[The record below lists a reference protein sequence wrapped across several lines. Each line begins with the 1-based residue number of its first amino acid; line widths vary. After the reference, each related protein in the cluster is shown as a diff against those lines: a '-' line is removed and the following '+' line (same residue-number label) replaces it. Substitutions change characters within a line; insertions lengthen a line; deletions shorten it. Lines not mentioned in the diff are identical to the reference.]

1 MSYRGIKRV
10 LGESNLERKIR
21 IWFGMCLLGL
31 MGGSFWLLNKIT
43 EDQIYDNI
51 QKTAKSFKSDYL
63 LRTHL
68 ENIQNIPQA
77 EEDLLA
83 KLAEN
88 GAGYMYSAKT
98 IFLPSKVTRNLIGT
112 FDGGLSKP
120 KPEIDESKAQNGTDQ
135 EEANQEETGQ
145 EETNQEETNRLK
157 LLTEKVRP
165 LQINQDRLDA
175 YKKSDVA
182 KYEEYKKKIEEDA
195 TADDWKSWEVDN
207 FEGEQFVYYAPII
220 FNAECSACHW
230 LITEDP
236 AIQLE
241 LDGLQR
247 RLIEDDITT
256 NEIDKIL
263 DETNNYAPSL
273 FLKISLD
280 NKLTQDTLTRSRAIL
295 ISVAIGTVVICVAF
309 LWAIVRYVIVKPL
322 AHLRDVTEEVS
333 QGRMDVRAEVNTG
346 DEFEELSRSFNRMLR
361 HLMDTQVA
369 LQGANQDLD
378 SKVDE
383 QAQLNLK
390 LYEMNQIKSEFLANM
405 SHELRTPLNSIIG
418 FSEIL
423 ETAKGLE
430 DKQVRFASNIR
441 NSGRL
446 LLDLINDI
454 LDLAKLEAGKM
465 NVNPSEFKLPQ
476 LISELC
482 EMVANLAETKNIQLT
497 VDVNSDFPV
506 VFQDKIKLQQIL
518 TNLLSNA
525 IKFTPEG
532 GRINVTAEQLDSE
545 PAELQIHVRDTGV
558 GIAAPDQAIIF
569 EKFRQ
574 GPSAIGK
581 DSLTREVSGTGLG
594 LSIVKEL
601 CILLGGKIQ
610 LVSEVGKGSTF
621 SITLPWRFQSAPK
634 INSEISE
641 TINELTKSQR
651 VDFARANLTPT
662 PQTEDI
668 ENLQSNSA
676 APDTSD

>member
-31 MGGSFWLLNKIT
+31 MGGSFWLVNKIT
-43 EDQIYDNI
+43 EDQIYNNI
-51 QKTAKSFKSDYL
+51 QETAHSFKSEYL

-68 ENIQNIPQA
+68 KNIQNIPLA
-77 EEDLLA
+77 ESELLE
-83 KLAEN
+83 KLADDED
-88 GAGYMYSAKT
+88 GYMYTAET
-98 IFLPSKVTRNLIGT
+98 IFLPSKVRRNQIGT
-112 FDGGLSKP
+112 FSEGLWQP
-120 KPEIDESKAQNGTDQ
+120 KLDQQQNGEVAQ
-135 EEANQEETGQ
+135 QQ
-145 EETNQEETNRLK
+145 
-157 LLTEKVRP
+157 
-165 LQINQDRLDA
+165 
-175 YKKSDVA
+175 SDNS
-182 KYEEYKKKIEEDA
+182 KIEENFRLAALTSKAKPGQLNRDLLEA
-195 TADDWKSWEVDN
+195 FKKIDISAYNELVKKNKENPEVDNWDSWEVDN
-207 FEGEQFVYYAPII
+207 FEGEQFIYYAPIT

-230 LITEDP
+230 LIAEDP
-236 AIQLE
+236 ATQLK
-241 LDGLQR
+241 LDNLQNQ
-247 RLIEDDITT
+247 LIEDDISREDVTLALT
-256 NEIDKIL
+256 EKNE
-263 DETNNYAPSL
+263 YAPAV

-280 NKLTQDTLTRSRAIL
+280 NKLTQDAITQSRAIL

-361 HLMDTQVA
+361 HLMDTQLA
-369 LQGANQDLD
+369 LQSVNQDLD

-465 NVNPSEFKLPQ
+465 EVKPSDFKLNQ

-482 EMVANLAETKNIQLT
+482 EMVRNLAETKNIQLT
-497 VDVNSDFPV
+497 VDVSPDFPV

-532 GRINVTAEQLDSE
+532 GRINVTADRLDSN
-545 PAELQIHVRDTGV
+545 PTELLNHVRDTGV
-558 GIAAPDQAIIF
+558 GIATLDQDIIF
-569 EKFRQ
+569 EKLRQ

-621 SITLPWRFQSAPK
+621 SITLPWRFQSTPK

-668 ENLQSNSA
+668 EGLQSNSA
-676 APDTSD
+676 GSDAD

>member
-51 QKTAKSFKSDYL
+51 QKTAKSFKSDHL

-68 ENIQNIPQA
+68 GNIQNIPQA
-77 EEDLLA
+77 EEELLV
-83 KLAEN
+83 KLAED
-88 GAGYMYSAKT
+88 GAGYMYTAQT
-98 IFLPSKVTRNLIGT
+98 IFLPNKVTRNLIGT
-112 FDGGLSKP
+112 FDNGLSKP
-120 KPEIDESKAQNGTDQ
+120 KPPPDGSPDESPDQ
-135 EEANQEETGQ
+135 SEN
-145 EETNQEETNRLK
+145 NKKEETNRLK
-157 LLTEKVRP
+157 LLTELAKP
-165 LQINQDRLDA
+165 LQLNQDRLDA
-175 YKKSDVA
+175 YKKRDVD
-182 KYEEYKKKIEEDA
+182 KYEEYKKAIEEDP
-195 TADDWKSWEVDN
+195 TADDWNSWEVDN
-207 FEGEQFVYYAPII
+207 FEGGQFVYYAPII
-220 FNAECSACHW
+220 FNTECSACHW
-230 LITEDP
+230 LITEDQD
-236 AIQLE
+236 IQLE
-241 LDGLQR
+241 LDGLQQ
-247 RLIEDDITT
+247 RLIEDDIKT
-256 NEIDKIL
+256 EDIDNIL
-263 DETNNYAPSL
+263 AEKNKYAPSF

-280 NKLTQDTLTRSRAIL
+280 DKLTQDTLTRSRAIL

-369 LQGANQDLD
+369 LQNANQDLD

-465 NVNPSEFKLPQ
+465 KVNPSEFKLPQ

-497 VDVNSDFPV
+497 VDVNSNFPV

-532 GRINVTAEQLDSE
+532 GRINVTAEQLDSN
-545 PAELQIHVRDTGV
+545 PTELQIHVRDTGI

-574 GPSAIGK
+574 GPSAIGT

-621 SITLPWRFQSAPK
+621 SVTLPWRFQAEPK

-662 PQTEDI
+662 PQTEDL
-668 ENLQSNSA
+668 ESLPSSSA
-676 APDTSD
+676 ATDPSD

>member
-51 QKTAKSFKSDYL
+51 QKTAISFKSDYL
-63 LRTHL
+63 LRAHL
-68 ENIQNIPQA
+68 MNIQNIPPA
-77 EEDLLA
+77 EEDLLY
-83 KLAEN
+83 KLAED
-88 GAGYMYSAKT
+88 GAENMYSAKT
-98 IFLPSKVTRNLIGT
+98 VFLPKKVTRNLIGT
-112 FDGGLSKP
+112 FTEGLSKP
-120 KPEIDESKAQNGTDQ
+120 TPGPDDSRTKNGDNQEVES
-135 EEANQEETGQ
+135 NQEESK
-145 EETNQEETNRLK
+145 RLE
-157 LLTEKVRP
+157 LLTKKVKP
-165 LQINQDRLDA
+165 KQIKQDRLDA
-175 YKKSDVA
+175 YKKSAPDE
-182 KYEEYKKKIEEDA
+182 YEKLKKKLEEDSKVE
-195 TADDWKSWEVDN
+195 DWKSWEFDN
-207 FEGEQFVYYAPII
+207 FEGGQFVYYAPII
-220 FNAECSACHW
+220 FNEECSACHW

-236 AIQLE
+236 DIQLK
-241 LDGLQR
+241 LDGLQK
-247 RLIEDDITT
+247 RLTDDDITT
-256 NEIDKIL
+256 DEIDKIL
-263 DETNNYAPSL
+263 AEKNNYAPSP

-280 NKLTQDTLTRSRAIL
+280 NKLTQDTLIRSRAIL

-423 ETAKGLE
+423 ESAKGLE

-465 NVNPSEFKLPQ
+465 QVNPSEFKLPQ

-497 VDVNSDFPV
+497 VDVSSDFPV

-558 GIAAPDQAIIF
+558 GIADPDQAIIF

-621 SITLPWRFQSAPK
+621 SITLPLQFQSAPK

-662 PQTEDI
+662 PQTDDI
-668 ENLQSNSA
+668 EGQQSNSA
-676 APDTSD
+676 SPDASD

>member
-51 QKTAKSFKSDYL
+51 QKTAKSFKSDHL

-68 ENIQNIPQA
+68 GNIQNIPQA
-77 EEDLLA
+77 EEELLV
-83 KLAEN
+83 KLAED
-88 GAGYMYSAKT
+88 GAGYMYTAQT
-98 IFLPSKVTRNLIGT
+98 IFLPNKVTRNLIGT
-112 FDGGLSKP
+112 FDNGLSKP
-120 KPEIDESKAQNGTDQ
+120 KPLPDESPDQ
-135 EEANQEETGQ
+135 SEN
-145 EETNQEETNRLK
+145 NKKEETNRLK
-157 LLTEKVRP
+157 LLTELARP
-165 LQINQDRLDA
+165 LQLNQDRLDA
-175 YKKSDVA
+175 YKKRDVD
-182 KYEEYKKKIEEDA
+182 KYEEYKKAIEEDP
-195 TADDWKSWEVDN
+195 TADDWNSWEVDN
-207 FEGEQFVYYAPII
+207 FEGGQFVYYAPII
-220 FNAECSACHW
+220 FNTECSACHW
-230 LITEDP
+230 LITEDQD
-236 AIQLE
+236 IQLE
-241 LDGLQR
+241 LDGLQQ
-247 RLIEDDITT
+247 RLIEDDIKT
-256 NEIDKIL
+256 EDIDNIL
-263 DETNNYAPSL
+263 AEKNKYAPSF

-280 NKLTQDTLTRSRAIL
+280 DKLTQDTLTRSRAIL

-369 LQGANQDLD
+369 LQNANQDLD

-465 NVNPSEFKLPQ
+465 KVNPSEFKLPQ

-497 VDVNSDFPV
+497 VDVNSNFPV

-532 GRINVTAEQLDSE
+532 GRINVTAEQLDSN
-545 PAELQIHVRDTGV
+545 PTELQIHVRDTGI

-574 GPSAIGK
+574 GPSAIGT

-621 SITLPWRFQSAPK
+621 SVTLPWRFQAEPK

-662 PQTEDI
+662 PQTEDL
-668 ENLQSNSA
+668 ESLPSSSA
-676 APDTSD
+676 ATDPSD

>member
-21 IWFGMCLLGL
+21 IWFGICLLGL
-31 MGGSFWLLNKIT
+31 MGGSFLLVNQIT
-43 EDQIYDNI
+43 EDQIYENI
-51 QKTAKSFKSDYL
+51 KETAKGFESDYL

-68 ENIQNIPQA
+68 KNIQNLPKA
-77 EEDLLA
+77 ESDLL
-83 KLAEN
+83 KELADDE
-88 GAGYMYSAKT
+88 AGYMYTAET
-98 IFLPSKVTRNLIGT
+98 IFLPERVTRNLIGT
-112 FDGGLSKP
+112 FANGLSQP
-120 KPEIDESKAQNGTDQ
+120 KLVGGEKENQAIDPEAKAKK
-135 EEANQEETGQ
+135 EEKKVKEE
-145 EETNQEETNRLK
+145 NRLHALTNKAK
-157 LLTEKVRP
+157 LIQLDLDKLEALQKIDFSAYEKK
-165 LQINQDRLDA
+165 QKSIN
-175 YKKSDVA
+175 
-182 KYEEYKKKIEEDA
+182 EDA
-195 TADDWKSWEVDN
+195 VAEDWNSWEVDN
-207 FEGEQFVYYAPII
+207 LEGEQFIYYAPIT
-220 FNAECSACHW
+220 FNAECNACHW
-230 LITEDP
+230 LIASDP
-236 AIQLE
+236 DTQLK
-241 LDGLQR
+241 LDDLQKS
-247 RLIEDDITT
+247 LIEDDLPLSDM
-256 NEIDKIL
+256 NELLAKKN
-263 DETNNYAPSL
+263 EFAPSV
-273 FLKISLD
+273 FLKISLN
-280 NKLTQDTLTRSRAIL
+280 NKLTQDTITQSRAIL
-295 ISVAIGTVVICVAF
+295 VSVAIGTVVICVAF

-361 HLMDTQVA
+361 HLMDTQLA
-369 LQGANQDLD
+369 LQSVNQDLD
-378 SKVDE
+378 NKVDE

-465 NVNPSEFKLPQ
+465 EVNPSEIKLNQ

-482 EMVANLAETKNIQLT
+482 EMVRNLAETKNIQLT
-497 VDVNSDFPV
+497 VDVHSDFPL

-532 GRINVTAEQLDSE
+532 GRINVIAEQLESE
-545 PAELQIHVRDTGV
+545 PTTLRIHVRDTGV
-558 GIAAPDQAIIF
+558 GIAEPDQAIIF

-601 CILLGGKIQ
+601 CILLGGQIQ

-634 INSEISE
+634 ISSEISE
-641 TINELTKSQR
+641 TIDELTKSQR

-662 PQTEDI
+662 PEKEDV
-668 ENLQSNSA
+668 EDLKPSSPVTTNDASSLT
-676 APDTSD
+676 D

>member
-51 QKTAKSFKSDYL
+51 QKTAKSFKSDHL

-68 ENIQNIPQA
+68 GNIQNIPQA
-77 EEDLLA
+77 EEELLV
-83 KLAEN
+83 KLAED
-88 GAGYMYSAKT
+88 GAGYMYTAQT
-98 IFLPSKVTRNLIGT
+98 IFLPNKVTRNLIGT
-112 FDGGLSKP
+112 FDNGLSKP
-120 KPEIDESKAQNGTDQ
+120 KPPPDGSPDESPDQ
-135 EEANQEETGQ
+135 SEN
-145 EETNQEETNRLK
+145 NKKEETNRLK
-157 LLTEKVRP
+157 LLTELAKP
-165 LQINQDRLDA
+165 LQLNQDRLDA
-175 YKKSDVA
+175 YKKRDVD
-182 KYEEYKKKIEEDA
+182 KYEEYKKAIEEDP
-195 TADDWKSWEVDN
+195 TADDWNSWEVDN
-207 FEGEQFVYYAPII
+207 FEGGQFVYYAPII
-220 FNAECSACHW
+220 FNTECSACHW
-230 LITEDP
+230 LITEDQD
-236 AIQLE
+236 IQLE
-241 LDGLQR
+241 LDGLQQ
-247 RLIEDDITT
+247 RLIEDDIKT
-256 NEIDKIL
+256 EDIDNIL
-263 DETNNYAPSL
+263 AEKNKYAPSF

-280 NKLTQDTLTRSRAIL
+280 DKLTQDTLTRSRAIL

-369 LQGANQDLD
+369 LQNANQDLD

-465 NVNPSEFKLPQ
+465 KVNPSEFKLPQ

-532 GRINVTAEQLDSE
+532 GRINVTAEKLDSN
-545 PAELQIHVRDTGV
+545 PTELQIHVRDTGI
-558 GIAAPDQAIIF
+558 GIAVPDQAIIF

-574 GPSAIGK
+574 GPSAIGT

-621 SITLPWRFQSAPK
+621 SVTLPWRFQAEPK

-662 PQTEDI
+662 PQTEDL
-668 ENLQSNSA
+668 ESLPSSSA
-676 APDTSD
+676 ATDPSD

>member
-21 IWFGMCLLGL
+21 IWFGICLLGL
-31 MGGSFWLLNKIT
+31 MGGSFLLVNQIT
-43 EDQIYDNI
+43 EDQIYENI
-51 QKTAKSFKSDYL
+51 KETAKGFESDYL

-68 ENIQNIPQA
+68 KNIQNLPQA
-77 EEDLLA
+77 ESDLL
-83 KLAEN
+83 KELADDE
-88 GAGYMYSAKT
+88 AGYMYTAET
-98 IFLPSKVTRNLIGT
+98 IFLPERVTRNLIGT
-112 FDGGLSKP
+112 FANGLSQP
-120 KPEIDESKAQNGTDQ
+120 KLVDGEKENQNIDPEAKAK
-135 EEANQEETGQ
+135 EEEKKVKEE
-145 EETNQEETNRLK
+145 NRLHALTNKAK
-157 LLTEKVRP
+157 LIQLDLDKLEALQKIDFSAYEKK
-165 LQINQDRLDA
+165 QKSIN
-175 YKKSDVA
+175 
-182 KYEEYKKKIEEDA
+182 EDA
-195 TADDWKSWEVDN
+195 VAEDWNSWEVDN
-207 FEGEQFVYYAPII
+207 LEGEQFIYYAPIT
-220 FNAECSACHW
+220 FNAECNACHW
-230 LITEDP
+230 LIASDP
-236 AIQLE
+236 DTQLK
-241 LDGLQR
+241 LDDLQKS
-247 RLIEDDITT
+247 LIEDDLPLSDL
-256 NEIDKIL
+256 NELLADKN
-263 DETNNYAPSL
+263 EFAPSV
-273 FLKISLD
+273 FLKISLN
-280 NKLTQDTLTRSRAIL
+280 NKLTQDTITQSRAIL
-295 ISVAIGTVVICVAF
+295 VSVAIGTVVICVAF

-361 HLMDTQVA
+361 HLMDTQLA
-369 LQGANQDLD
+369 LQSVNQDLD
-378 SKVDE
+378 NKVDE

-465 NVNPSEFKLPQ
+465 EVNPSEIKLNQ

-482 EMVANLAETKNIQLT
+482 EMVRNLAETKNIQLT
-497 VDVNSDFPV
+497 VDVHSDFPL

-532 GRINVTAEQLDSE
+532 GRINVIAEQLASE
-545 PAELQIHVRDTGV
+545 PTTLRIHVRDTGV
-558 GIAAPDQAIIF
+558 GIAEPDQAIIF

-601 CILLGGKIQ
+601 CILLGGQIQ

-621 SITLPWRFQSAPK
+621 SITLPWRFQPASK
-634 INSEISE
+634 ISSEISE

-662 PQTEDI
+662 PEKEDA
-668 ENLQSNSA
+668 EDLKPSSPVTTNDASSLT
-676 APDTSD
+676 D

>member
-31 MGGSFWLLNKIT
+31 MGGSFWLVNKIT
-43 EDQIYDNI
+43 EEQIYENI
-51 QKTAKSFKSDYL
+51 QETAKSFKSEYL

-68 ENIQNIPQA
+68 KNIQNIPQA
-77 EEDLLA
+77 ESDLLK
-83 KLAEN
+83 KLADDE
-88 GAGYMYSAKT
+88 AGYMYDAET

-112 FDGGLSKP
+112 FSEGLSQPKLAKGHLGQQTDKSRAEEDRRLAALTNKAKP
-120 KPEIDESKAQNGTDQ
+120 IQLREDLLEAIEKIDPVAS
-135 EEANQEETGQ
+135 EE
-145 EETNQEETNRLK
+145 L
-157 LLTEKVRP
+157 
-165 LQINQDRLDA
+165 
-175 YKKSDVA
+175 KKSN
-182 KYEEYKKKIEEDA
+182 EESSVSENWD
-195 TADDWKSWEVDN
+195 SWEVDN
-207 FEGEQFVYYAPII
+207 FEGEQFIYYAPIM

-230 LITEDP
+230 LVADDAE
-236 AIQLE
+236 IQLK
-241 LDGLQR
+241 LDGLQK
-247 RLIEDDITT
+247 RLIEDEIEISDVELLLAEK
-256 NEIDKIL
+256 NE
-263 DETNNYAPSL
+263 YAPSV
-273 FLKISLD
+273 FLKISLN
-280 NKLTQDTLTRSRAIL
+280 NKLTQDAITQSRAIL

-361 HLMDTQVA
+361 HLMDTQLA
-369 LQGANQDLD
+369 LQSVNQDLD
-378 SKVDE
+378 NKVDE

-423 ETAKGLE
+423 EVAKGLE

-465 NVNPSEFKLPQ
+465 EVKPSDFKLSQ

-482 EMVANLAETKNIQLT
+482 EMVRNLAETKNIQLT
-497 VDVNSDFPV
+497 VDVSPNFPV

-532 GRINVTAEQLDSE
+532 GRINITAEQLDSA
-545 PAELQIHVRDTGV
+545 PTELQIHVRDTGV
-558 GIAAPDQAIIF
+558 GIADPDQAIIF

-621 SITLPWRFQSAPK
+621 SVTLPWKFQSAPK
-634 INSEISE
+634 INSEVSE

-662 PQTEDI
+662 PTTESVED
-668 ENLQSNSA
+668 LQPNSPA
-676 APDTSD
+676 TVHDASS

>member
-31 MGGSFWLLNKIT
+31 MGGSFWLVNKIT
-43 EDQIYDNI
+43 EEQIYENI
-51 QKTAKSFKSDYL
+51 QETAKSFKSEYL

-68 ENIQNIPQA
+68 KNIQNIPQA
-77 EEDLLA
+77 ESDLLK
-83 KLAEN
+83 KLADDE
-88 GAGYMYSAKT
+88 AGYMYDAET

-112 FDGGLSKP
+112 FSEGLSQPKLAKGHLGQQTDKSRAEEDRRLAALTNKAKP
-120 KPEIDESKAQNGTDQ
+120 IQLREDLLEAIEKIDPVAS
-135 EEANQEETGQ
+135 EE
-145 EETNQEETNRLK
+145 L
-157 LLTEKVRP
+157 
-165 LQINQDRLDA
+165 
-175 YKKSDVA
+175 KKSN
-182 KYEEYKKKIEEDA
+182 EESSVSENWD
-195 TADDWKSWEVDN
+195 SWEVDN
-207 FEGEQFVYYAPII
+207 FEGEQFIYYAPIM

-230 LITEDP
+230 LVADDVE
-236 AIQLE
+236 IQLK
-241 LDGLQR
+241 LDGLQK
-247 RLIEDDITT
+247 RLIEDEIEISDVELLLAEK
-256 NEIDKIL
+256 NE
-263 DETNNYAPSL
+263 YAPSV
-273 FLKISLD
+273 FLKISLN
-280 NKLTQDTLTRSRAIL
+280 NKLTQDTITQSRAIL

-361 HLMDTQVA
+361 HLMDTQLA
-369 LQGANQDLD
+369 LQSVNQDLD
-378 SKVDE
+378 NKVDE

-423 ETAKGLE
+423 EVAKGLE

-465 NVNPSEFKLPQ
+465 EVKPSDFKLSQ

-482 EMVANLAETKNIQLT
+482 EMVRNLAETKNIQLT
-497 VDVNSDFPV
+497 VDVSPNFPV

-532 GRINVTAEQLDSE
+532 GRINVIAEQLNSA
-545 PAELQIHVRDTGV
+545 PTELQIHVRDTGV
-558 GIAAPDQAIIF
+558 GIADPDQAIIF

-621 SITLPWRFQSAPK
+621 SVTLPWEFQSTPK
-634 INSEISE
+634 ISSKVSE
-641 TINELTKSQR
+641 TINELTKNQR

-662 PQTEDI
+662 PTTESVED
-668 ENLQSNSA
+668 LQPNSTA
-676 APDTSD
+676 TVHDASS

>member
-51 QKTAKSFKSDYL
+51 QKTAKSFKSDHL

-68 ENIQNIPQA
+68 GNIQNIPQA
-77 EEDLLA
+77 EEELLV
-83 KLAEN
+83 KLAED
-88 GAGYMYSAKT
+88 GAGYMYTAQT
-98 IFLPSKVTRNLIGT
+98 IFLPNKVTRNLIGT
-112 FDGGLSKP
+112 FDSGLSKP
-120 KPEIDESKAQNGTDQ
+120 KPLPDGSPDESPDQ
-135 EEANQEETGQ
+135 SEN
-145 EETNQEETNRLK
+145 NKKEETNRLK
-157 LLTEKVRP
+157 LLTELAKP
-165 LQINQDRLDA
+165 LQLNQDRLDA
-175 YKKSDVA
+175 YKKRDVD
-182 KYEEYKKKIEEDA
+182 KYEEYKKAIEEDP
-195 TADDWKSWEVDN
+195 TADDWNSWEVDN
-207 FEGEQFVYYAPII
+207 FEGGQFVYYAPII
-220 FNAECSACHW
+220 FNTECSACHW
-230 LITEDP
+230 LITEDQD
-236 AIQLE
+236 IQLE
-241 LDGLQR
+241 LDGLQQ
-247 RLIEDDITT
+247 RLIEDDIKT
-256 NEIDKIL
+256 EDIDNIL
-263 DETNNYAPSL
+263 AEKNKYAPSF

-280 NKLTQDTLTRSRAIL
+280 DKLTQDTLTRSRAIL

-369 LQGANQDLD
+369 LQNANQDLD

-465 NVNPSEFKLPQ
+465 KVNPSEFKLPQ

-532 GRINVTAEQLDSE
+532 GRINVIAEQLDSN
-545 PAELQIHVRDTGV
+545 PTELQIHVRDTGI
-558 GIAAPDQAIIF
+558 GIAVPDQAIIF

-574 GPSAIGK
+574 GPSAIGT

-621 SITLPWRFQSAPK
+621 SITLPWRFQAEPK

-662 PQTEDI
+662 PQTEDL
-668 ENLQSNSA
+668 ESLPSSSA
-676 APDTSD
+676 ATDPSD

>member
-51 QKTAKSFKSDYL
+51 QKTAKSFKSDHL

-68 ENIQNIPQA
+68 GNIQNIPQA
-77 EEDLLA
+77 EEELLV
-83 KLAEN
+83 KLAED
-88 GAGYMYSAKT
+88 GAGYMYTAQT
-98 IFLPSKVTRNLIGT
+98 IFLPNKVTRNLIGT
-112 FDGGLSKP
+112 FDNGLSKP
-120 KPEIDESKAQNGTDQ
+120 KPPPDGSPDESPDQ
-135 EEANQEETGQ
+135 SEN
-145 EETNQEETNRLK
+145 NKKEETNRLK
-157 LLTEKVRP
+157 LLTELAKP
-165 LQINQDRLDA
+165 LQLNQDRLDA
-175 YKKSDVA
+175 YKKRDVD
-182 KYEEYKKKIEEDA
+182 KYEEYKKAIEEDP
-195 TADDWKSWEVDN
+195 TADDWNSWEVDN
-207 FEGEQFVYYAPII
+207 FEGGQFVYYAPII
-220 FNAECSACHW
+220 FNTECSACHW
-230 LITEDP
+230 LITEDQD
-236 AIQLE
+236 IQLE
-241 LDGLQR
+241 LDGLQQ
-247 RLIEDDITT
+247 RLIEDDIKT
-256 NEIDKIL
+256 EDIDNIL
-263 DETNNYAPSL
+263 AEKNKYAPSF

-280 NKLTQDTLTRSRAIL
+280 DKLTQDTLTRSRAIL

-369 LQGANQDLD
+369 LQNANQDLD

-465 NVNPSEFKLPQ
+465 KVNPSEFKLPQ

-497 VDVNSDFPV
+497 VDVNSNFPV

-532 GRINVTAEQLDSE
+532 GRINVIAEQLDSN
-545 PAELQIHVRDTGV
+545 PTELQIHVRDTGI

-574 GPSAIGK
+574 GPSAIGT

-621 SITLPWRFQSAPK
+621 SVTLPWRFQAEPK

-662 PQTEDI
+662 PQTEDL
-668 ENLQSNSA
+668 ESLPSSSA
-676 APDTSD
+676 ATDPSD

>member
-68 ENIQNIPQA
+68 RNIQNIPQA
-77 EEDLLA
+77 EEELLV
-83 KLAEN
+83 KLAED
-88 GAGYMYSAKT
+88 GAGYMYTAKT
-98 IFLPSKVTRNLIGT
+98 VFLPNKVTRNLIGT
-112 FDGGLSKP
+112 FDSGLSKP
-120 KPEIDESKAQNGTDQ
+120 KPPPDESPVQSDNNKK
-135 EEANQEETGQ
+135 
-145 EETNQEETNRLK
+145 EETNRLK
-157 LLTEKVRP
+157 LLTELARP
-165 LQINQDRLDA
+165 LQLNQDRLDA
-175 YKKSDVA
+175 YKKRDVD
-182 KYEEYKKKIEEDA
+182 KYEEYKKAIEEDL
-195 TADDWKSWEVDN
+195 TADDWNSWEVDN
-207 FEGEQFVYYAPII
+207 FEGGQFVYYAPII
-220 FNAECSACHW
+220 FNTECSACHW
-230 LITEDP
+230 LITEDQD
-236 AIQLE
+236 IQLE
-241 LDGLQR
+241 LDGLQQ
-247 RLIEDDITT
+247 RLIEDDLKTEDIDNILAEK
-256 NEIDKIL
+256 NE
-263 DETNNYAPSL
+263 YAPSF

-280 NKLTQDTLTRSRAIL
+280 DKLTQDTLTRSRAIL

-369 LQGANQDLD
+369 LQSANQDLD

-423 ETAKGLE
+423 ETATGLE

-465 NVNPSEFKLPQ
+465 KVNPSEFKLPL

-482 EMVANLAETKNIQLT
+482 EMVTNLAETKNIQLT
-497 VDVNSDFPV
+497 VDVNPDFPV
-506 VFQDKIKLQQIL
+506 VFQDKVKLQQIL

-532 GRINVTAEQLDSE
+532 GRINVTAEQLDSN
-545 PAELQIHVRDTGV
+545 PTELQIHVRDTGI

-574 GPSAIGK
+574 GPSAIGT

-621 SITLPWRFQSAPK
+621 SITLPWRFNAEPK

-668 ENLQSNSA
+668 ESLPSSSA
-676 APDTSD
+676 ATDPSD

>member
-31 MGGSFWLLNKIT
+31 MGGSFWLVNKIT
-43 EDQIYDNI
+43 EEQIYENI
-51 QKTAKSFKSDYL
+51 QETAKSFKSEYL

-68 ENIQNIPQA
+68 KNIQNIPQA
-77 EEDLLA
+77 ESDLLK
-83 KLAEN
+83 KLADDE
-88 GAGYMYSAKT
+88 AGYMYDAET

-112 FDGGLSKP
+112 FSEGLSQPKLAKGHLGQQTDKSRAEEDRRLAALTNKAKP
-120 KPEIDESKAQNGTDQ
+120 IQLREDLLEAIEKIDPVAS
-135 EEANQEETGQ
+135 EE
-145 EETNQEETNRLK
+145 L
-157 LLTEKVRP
+157 
-165 LQINQDRLDA
+165 
-175 YKKSDVA
+175 KKSN
-182 KYEEYKKKIEEDA
+182 EESSVSENWD
-195 TADDWKSWEVDN
+195 SWEVDN
-207 FEGEQFVYYAPII
+207 FEGEQFIYYAPIM

-230 LITEDP
+230 LVADDVE
-236 AIQLE
+236 IQLK
-241 LDGLQR
+241 LDGLQK
-247 RLIEDDITT
+247 RLIEDEIEISDVELLLAEK
-256 NEIDKIL
+256 NE
-263 DETNNYAPSL
+263 YAPSV
-273 FLKISLD
+273 FLKISLN
-280 NKLTQDTLTRSRAIL
+280 NKLTQDTITQSRAIL

-361 HLMDTQVA
+361 HLMDTQLA
-369 LQGANQDLD
+369 LQSVNQDLD
-378 SKVDE
+378 NKVDE

-423 ETAKGLE
+423 EVAKGLE

-465 NVNPSEFKLPQ
+465 EVKPSDFKLSQ

-482 EMVANLAETKNIQLT
+482 EMVRNLAETKNIQLT
-497 VDVNSDFPV
+497 VDVSPNFPV

-532 GRINVTAEQLDSE
+532 GRINVIAEQLNSA
-545 PAELQIHVRDTGV
+545 PSELQIHVRDTGV
-558 GIAAPDQAIIF
+558 GIADPDQAIIF

-621 SITLPWRFQSAPK
+621 SVTLPWEFQFTPK
-634 INSEISE
+634 ISSKVSE
-641 TINELTKSQR
+641 TINELTKNQR

-662 PQTEDI
+662 PTTESVED
-668 ENLQSNSA
+668 LQPNSTA
-676 APDTSD
+676 TVHDASS

>member
-51 QKTAKSFKSDYL
+51 QKTAKSFKSDHL

-68 ENIQNIPQA
+68 GNIQNIPQA
-77 EEDLLA
+77 EEELLV
-83 KLAEN
+83 KLAED
-88 GAGYMYSAKT
+88 GAGYMYTAQT
-98 IFLPSKVTRNLIGT
+98 IFLPNKVTRNLIGT
-112 FDGGLSKP
+112 FDNGLSKP
-120 KPEIDESKAQNGTDQ
+120 KPPPDGSPDESPDQ
-135 EEANQEETGQ
+135 SEN
-145 EETNQEETNRLK
+145 NKKEETNRLK
-157 LLTEKVRP
+157 LLTELAKP
-165 LQINQDRLDA
+165 LQLNQDRLDA
-175 YKKSDVA
+175 YKKRDVD
-182 KYEEYKKKIEEDA
+182 KYEEYKKAIEEDP
-195 TADDWKSWEVDN
+195 TADDWNSWEVDN
-207 FEGEQFVYYAPII
+207 FEGGQFVYYAPII
-220 FNAECSACHW
+220 FNTECSACHW
-230 LITEDP
+230 LITEDQD
-236 AIQLE
+236 IQLE
-241 LDGLQR
+241 LDGLQQ
-247 RLIEDDITT
+247 RLIEDDIKT
-256 NEIDKIL
+256 EDIDNIL
-263 DETNNYAPSL
+263 AEKNKYAPSF

-280 NKLTQDTLTRSRAIL
+280 DKLTQDTLTRSRAIL

-369 LQGANQDLD
+369 LQNANQDLD

-465 NVNPSEFKLPQ
+465 KVNPSEFKLPQ

-497 VDVNSDFPV
+497 VDVNSNFPV

-532 GRINVTAEQLDSE
+532 GRINVTAEQLDSN
-545 PAELQIHVRDTGV
+545 PTELQIHVRDTGI

-574 GPSAIGK
+574 GPSAIGT

-621 SITLPWRFQSAPK
+621 SITLPWRFQAEPK

-662 PQTEDI
+662 PQTEDL
-668 ENLQSNSA
+668 ESLPSSSA
-676 APDTSD
+676 ATDPSD

>member
-31 MGGSFWLLNKIT
+31 MGGSFWLVNKIT
-43 EDQIYDNI
+43 EDQIYNNI
-51 QKTAKSFKSDYL
+51 QETAHSFKSESL

-68 ENIQNIPQA
+68 KNIQNIPLA
-77 EEDLLA
+77 ESELLE
-83 KLAEN
+83 KLADDED
-88 GAGYMYSAKT
+88 GYMYTAET
-98 IFLPSKVTRNLIGT
+98 IFLPGKVRRNLIGT
-112 FDGGLSKP
+112 FSEGLWQP
-120 KPEIDESKAQNGTDQ
+120 KPDEK
-135 EEANQEETGQ
+135 
-145 EETNQEETNRLK
+145 K
-157 LLTEKVRP
+157 EK
-165 LQINQDRLDA
+165 QQDDN
-175 YKKSDVA
+175 S
-182 KYEEYKKKIEEDA
+182 KIEENLRLAALTSKAKPGQLNRDLLEA
-195 TADDWKSWEVDN
+195 FKKIDLSAYNELVKKNKENPEVDNWDSWEVDN
-207 FEGEQFVYYAPII
+207 FEGEQFIYYAPIT

-230 LITEDP
+230 LIAEDP
-236 AIQLE
+236 ATQLK
-241 LDGLQR
+241 LDSLQKQ
-247 RLIEDDITT
+247 LIEDDISREDVTAALT
-256 NEIDKIL
+256 EKNE
-263 DETNNYAPSL
+263 YAPAI
-273 FLKISLD
+273 FLKISLN
-280 NKLTQDTLTRSRAIL
+280 NKLTQDAITQSRAIL

-361 HLMDTQVA
+361 HLMDTQLA
-369 LQGANQDLD
+369 LQSVNQDLD

-465 NVNPSEFKLPQ
+465 EVNPSDFKLNQ

-482 EMVANLAETKNIQLT
+482 EMVRNLAETKNIQLT
-497 VDVNSDFPV
+497 VDVNPDFPV

-532 GRINVTAEQLDSE
+532 GRINVTADRLDSD
-545 PAELQIHVRDTGV
+545 PTELQIHVRDTGV
-558 GIAAPDQAIIF
+558 GIATLDQAIIF

-621 SITLPWRFQSAPK
+621 SITLPWRFQSTPK

-668 ENLQSNSA
+668 EGLQSNSA
-676 APDTSD
+676 ASDAD